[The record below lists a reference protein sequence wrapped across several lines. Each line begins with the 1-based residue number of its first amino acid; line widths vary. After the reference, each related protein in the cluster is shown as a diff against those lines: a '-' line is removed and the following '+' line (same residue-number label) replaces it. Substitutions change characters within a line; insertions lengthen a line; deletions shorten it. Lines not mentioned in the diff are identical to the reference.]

1 MRINKR
7 AIEDLDRKPK
17 PAARETFWDDK
28 LPGFGV
34 RRSPKGKISFIV
46 KFRVRGDLR
55 QRFIT
60 LGDWPA
66 TLPDDARID
75 AEDFRAAGAK
85 GRDLEAERA
94 TEAAGKRAEA
104 EEASKRAIP
113 LTDLL
118 DAWRAK
124 TEAELA
130 DRLKADQVGSYEK
143 ELLRLERA
151 VLRPALKGKTVGGFD
166 PVGFQDLLDQQDS
179 PSTAGNL
186 RALIVR
192 FSKHVAVEMKARGM
206 PIAWPKS
213 YDLQGKIGRRWDRYT
228 LEQVARIW
236 IAAGQL
242 GRRGALIRFMLLT
255 ASRRSEAARVRRS
268 RLLLSEPGQPPY
280 WLHVGGTTKNRQEY
294 RSPLSRPAV
303 ALVNWLPDRSTS
315 TTPEDAG
322 LLFAGRGGKV
332 VSSWSSVAAALRGL
346 TGLSTGTFHD
356 FRRTIVSTLGD
367 HGFDPVTTDKL
378 LNHSASATMS
388 GVMGTYQQSEML
400 KKRAE
405 ATELWA
411 DQLFGAIDKVLGKP
425 VSRETWGFDEPFE
438 EAAIRREVA
447 AAANQPAAHPP
458 RRRPGAAA
466 RRISAASQVARASRE

>member
-7 AIEDLDRKPK
+7 AIDDLDRTPK

-28 LPGFGV
+28 LAGFGV
-34 RRSPKGKISFIV
+34 RRSPKGKISFVV
-46 KFRVRGDLR
+46 KFRVRGDTR

-60 LGDWPA
+60 LGDWPS
-66 TLPDDARID
+66 TLPDDARSD
-75 AEDFRAAGAK
+75 AEDHRAAGAK
-85 GRDLEAERA
+85 GRDLEAER
-94 TEAAGKRAEA
+94 GQEA
-104 EEASKRAIP
+104 ENRRAVTIEATKRAIP
-113 LTDLL
+113 LEELL
-118 DAWRAK
+118 YSWRAK
-124 TEAELA
+124 TERDLL

-151 VLRPALKGKTVGGFD
+151 VLRPALKGRTVGGFD
-166 PVGFQDLLDQQDS
+166 PADFQDLLDRQES

-186 RALIVR
+186 RALIMR
-192 FSKHVAVEMKARGM
+192 FTKHVAGEMKERGM

-213 YDLQGKIGRRWDRYT
+213 YEVQGKIGRRWDRYT
-228 LEQVARIW
+228 LEQAARIW

-268 RLLLSEPGQPPY
+268 RLLLNEPGQPPY

-303 ALVNWLPDRSTS
+303 ALVAWLPDRSTR
-315 TTPEDAG
+315 TTPDTG

-332 VSSWSSVAAALRGL
+332 VSSWSGVATALRSL
-346 TGLSTGTFHD
+346 TGLTAGTFHD

-378 LNHSASATMS
+378 LNHSASATMP

-400 KKRAE
+400 MKRAE
-405 ATELWA
+405 AVELWA
-411 DQLFGAIDKVLGKP
+411 DQLFVAIDRVLGEP
-425 VSRETWGFDEPFE
+425 VSRETWGFDESFE
-438 EAAIRREVA
+438 DRVIRR
-447 AAANQPAAHPP
+447 P
-458 RRRPGAAA
+458 
-466 RRISAASQVARASRE
+466 S